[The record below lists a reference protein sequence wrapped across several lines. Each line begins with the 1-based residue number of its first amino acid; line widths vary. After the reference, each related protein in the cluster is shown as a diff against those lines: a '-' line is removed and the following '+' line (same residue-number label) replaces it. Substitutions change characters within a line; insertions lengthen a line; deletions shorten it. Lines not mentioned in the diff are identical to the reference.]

1 MELNDYQN
9 QARQTF
15 IVDDK
20 RLSYLGL
27 GLNGEAGEVAE
38 RLKKRIRDNNEESL
52 KAELGDVLWY
62 TAVLADEL
70 GYDLNEIASGNLA
83 KLHDRAERNK
93 LHGDGDDR

>member
-15 IVDDK
+15 IVEDK

-38 RLKKRIRDNNEESL
+38 RLKKRIRDDNEENL

-70 GYDLNEIASGNLA
+70 GYDLDEIASGNLA
-83 KLHDRAERNK
+83 KLESRAERNK
-93 LHGDGDDR
+93 LQGDGDDR